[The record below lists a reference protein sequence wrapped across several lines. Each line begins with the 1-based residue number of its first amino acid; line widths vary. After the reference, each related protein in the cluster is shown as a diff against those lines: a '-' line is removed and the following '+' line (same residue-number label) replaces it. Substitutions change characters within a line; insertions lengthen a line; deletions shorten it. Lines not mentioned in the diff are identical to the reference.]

1 MDLFFGICQA
11 LGIGMALGALC
22 GAPAPSGSGARN
34 ALLALALVLGALAGG
49 LSASAD
55 QISIAGG
62 ALAGAAGA
70 LLAALVVSGV
80 VAGAGRREGGA
91 AGGIG
96 LIVTVAAIV
105 IAGLSILL
113 GPLALIALA
122 GLLWLGAGRRRRS
135 QRKYEGLRILR

>member
-11 LGIGMALGALC
+11 LGIGIAVGAVC
-22 GAPAPSGSGARN
+22 GAPGPSGGARN
-34 ALLALALVLGALAGG
+34 GLIALALVLGALGG
-49 LSASAD
+49 GISASAD
-55 QISIAGG
+55 DISIAAGV
-62 ALAGAAGA
+62 LAGAAGA
-70 LLAALVVSGV
+70 LLAAVVVSGV
-80 VAGAGRREGGA
+80 VAGAARREGGG

-96 LIVTVAAIV
+96 LMVAMAAIV
-105 IAGLSILL
+105 LAGLSILF